1 MAPHK
6 TNRGIVKILLIVA
19 WSVCLLGIGFKWI
32 DYEKV
37 GFLKCDFGFVC
48 EVLLLMFA
56 VIAIESRF

>member
-1 MAPHK
+1 M
-6 TNRGIVKILLIVA
+6 KILLIVA

-37 GFLKCDFGFVC
+37 GLLKCDFGFVC